1 MNKTITA
8 VIAAALVAAPLAFAE
23 GKGNGQKGGEHRA
36 KHRAAHMQEQFGVS
50 DEQLAQMREI
60 RSNGGSREDVRAVLS
75 DDQRSQMEQWRKDHP
90 RSGQGPHHQRQGD
103 NEQGQ

>member
-1 MNKTITA
+1 MNKKIIA

-23 GKGNGQKGGEHRA
+23 GKGNGQQSTEHRA

-60 RSNGGSREDVRAVLS
+60 RSNGGSREDVQAVLS
-75 DDQRSQMEQWRKDHP
+75 DDQRTQMEQWRKDHP
-90 RSGQGPHHQRQGD
+90 HSGRGPHHQRQGD
-103 NEQGQ
+103 SQQGE